1 MHHSASSSFT
11 QILQVVSHAFG
22 HYLLVLSYKPEVGV
36 VCGNATWNMLIL
48 LQQNGGAICHCY
60 GKNTVF
66 TFAAVEAAT
75 TTSLQ

>member
-1 MHHSASSSFT
+1 
-11 QILQVVSHAFG
+11 
-22 HYLLVLSYKPEVGV
+22 
-36 VCGNATWNMLIL
+36 MLIL

-75 TTSLQ
+75 TTSLQWNRHISSGICTDDAQFVFIVDKMEAGGGWSNTQKNMELN